1 MACGCAGG
9 WWAVGVAAPCLRG
22 ERTAPTRGA
31 NSAERETRALACR
44 AIHLYLLYIKKKRET
59 ERARARQRWYD
70 AGRRGG
76 EGL

>member
-1 MACGCAGG
+1 MK
-9 WWAVGVAAPCLRG
+9 RG
-22 ERTAPTRGA
+22 RGRGPRIMW
-31 NSAERETRALACR
+31 SGRGRRPRIKRLGR
-44 AIHLYLLYIKKKRET
+44 DRGPIIILYIKKKRET